1 MKKFVLALALVLL
14 LTACGGTETTTTEAT
29 PEPVAQETPTVEDP
43 VEEETVAEEA
53 TEEPV
58 EEVEEEPVEETP
70 AAPEEKEIGM
80 GEAITLEDSEMVIT
94 GAEVV
99 TGSEDEEILKITVN
113 WTNKTEDTT
122 SAMATTYIKAFQG
135 GSEIE
140 RAHDYTVI
148 NSDQEMAEA
157 RPDSTVEGLEFGFI
171 LKDMSPVEID
181 FEDFLAFDGDTV
193 TVTIDPSAI

>member
-29 PEPVAQETPTVEDP
+29 PEPAAAETPTVEDP
-43 VEEETVAEEA
+43 VEEEAV
-53 TEEPV
+53 
-58 EEVEEEPVEETP
+58 ETP
-70 AAPEEKEIGM
+70 PEAPATPEEKEIGM
-80 GEAITLEDSEMVIT
+80 GDVITLEDSEMVIT

-99 TGSEDEEILKITVN
+99 TGSEDGEILKITVN
-113 WTNKTEDTT
+113 WTNKTDDTT